1 MFISSNRSSCSD
13 SVLGEIRKPT
23 FSYFEHFGQYIY
35 FLSLKIE
42 CRHLF
47 SLCSPF
53 SCFSLF
59 SLLYLFSLFS
69 PFLCCLSLSL
79 SYSFSLFSSPFLS
92 FFFLFRSLSLIFLS
106 KRTFGVPLVIVQY
119 IELDVILPKLL
130 QKLVPVGFC
139 VLRA

>member
-1 MFISSNRSSCSD
+1 MQTS
-13 SVLGEIRKPT
+13 
-23 FSYFEHFGQYIY
+23 
-35 FLSLKIE
+35 
-42 CRHLF
+42 F

-69 PFLCCLSLSL
+69 PFSLLSLLISILFFFSL
-79 SYSFSLFSSPFLS
+79 FLSFSLFFLS
-92 FFFLFRSLSLIFLS
+92 FSLSFSHFFVEAYLRS
-106 KRTFGVPLVIVQY
+106 LVIVQY

-139 VLRA
+139 VLRALLNFALVFSDGGRFGFRGRSDIFSFIFIFFSVKR